1 MRKVRW
7 FVIFAIVVG
16 LTSVVYLT
24 FANTLTA
31 IYLALACIAGL
42 LFDVVNERR

>member
-1 MRKVRW
+1 MRNVRW

-16 LTSVVYLT
+16 LASVVDLV
-24 FANTLTA
+24 FGQTLTA

-42 LFDVVNERR
+42 LFDLVNERR